1 MAALKDSRAVFAH
14 LIERH
19 RGRIA
24 NTAGDGLIADF
35 PSVVE
40 AVRCAAEVQTE
51 LAARNARLDPAAA
64 SSGRS
69 GRASFYSRRWA
80 CRQHP
85 CWRRARSTC
94 NVTVV

>member
-1 MAALKDSRAVFAH
+1 MFAR

-40 AVRCAAEVQTE
+40 AVQCAAEVQTE
-51 LAARNARLDPAAA
+51 LAARNARPRPEPRRCA
-64 SSGRS
+64 S
-69 GRASFYSRRWA
+69 ASA
-80 CRQHP
+80 CTS
-85 CWRRARSTC
+85 AT
-94 NVTVV
+94 